1 MSGERALRVSHK
13 RRMDIRR
20 YAREGAA
27 AYLRLALEDLRAEPR
42 FTHPREQD
50 IFEQEI
56 ETCARRLETI
66 K

>member
-1 MSGERALRVSHK
+1 MIGERALRVSHK

-27 AYLRLALEDLRAEPR
+27 AYLRSALDELPKR
-42 FTHPREQD
+42 FTHPREQE

-56 ETCARRLETI
+56 EACAQRLESI
-66 K
+66 S

>member
-1 MSGERALRVSHK
+1 MTGERALRVSHK

-27 AYLRLALEDLRAEPR
+27 AYLRLALEDLHARPR
-42 FTHPREQD
+42 FTHPREQE

-56 ETCARRLETI
+56 EACARRLESLS
-66 K
+66 